1 MGNDKQVVVI
11 DVYNDDGE
19 RCEGIVGAMSG
30 EDIRA
35 EMRTILEEDGIPV
48 LRASSTGIR
57 HAVEEATG
65 AAAEFGGA
73 LKLHWKCNGVEFRAE
88 GQAEDV
94 ITAHMDYLEALAELI
109 KEGMIHG

>member
-1 MGNDKQVVVI
+1 MGNGKQVVVI
-11 DVYNDDGE
+11 DIYNDEGE
-19 RCEGIVGAMSG
+19 RCGGIVGPMPG

-35 EMRTILEEDGIPV
+35 EMRAILERDGIPV
-48 LRASSTGIR
+48 LRASSTGIK

-65 AAAEFGGA
+65 AAAEFGGK
-73 LKLHWKCNGVEFRAE
+73 LKLRWKCNGVEFIAE